1 MDKVDVMD
9 GWDEVVSFLPT
20 GWEEL
25 ARESGALKG
34 LRQDKS
40 AGNLL
45 RTLLM
50 HCGCGMSLKSTI
62 ARAKLAGFASMSHV
76 ALFHRL
82 MKSEDF
88 LKGLCEKLFAE
99 RGVGGSEVPPRL
111 RVVDATH
118 VSEPGKTGS
127 EWRVHYSLCLS
138 TMRCDHFSLTPLE
151 GKGNGESFRHIPVNE
166 GDMLLADRGYCRA
179 TALAHV
185 AEAGASF
192 AVRWHHQALPLLD
205 GRGDRPFGHEAALK
219 RLRKSGDI
227 GEWPVA
233 FQDGERLLHAR
244 LCAIRKTREA
254 EVRARKECLE
264 TARRHGYKARPETL
278 FLCRYTLIV
287 TTFSEEYHARDVLNL
302 YRMRW
307 QVELVFKRFKQSAG
321 LGALPK
327 SNDASSR
334 AWLYGCLLYALLTEK
349 ILALAGAGAFSP
361 WRDSSEVGGMA
372 EREEGIRVYVVPNEH
387 MDCASHEP
395 EGDNDTMGGNLAES
409 R

>member
-1 MDKVDVMD
+1 V
-9 GWDEVVSFLPT
+9 
-20 GWEEL
+20 
-25 ARESGALKG
+25 
-34 LRQDKS
+34 
-40 AGNLL
+40 
-45 RTLLM
+45 
-50 HCGCGMSLKSTI
+50 
-62 ARAKLAGFASMSHV
+62 
-76 ALFHRL
+76 
-82 MKSEDF
+82 KSED
-88 LKGLCEKLFAE
+88 LLRGLCERLFAE
-99 RGVGGSEVPPRL
+99 RGVGGGGLPPRL

-138 TMRCDHFSLTPLE
+138 TMRCDHFSLTPSE
-151 GKGNGESFRHIPVNE
+151 GKGNGESFRHIPVGG

-179 TALAHV
+179 AALAHV

-219 RLRKSGDI
+219 KLRKPGDI

-233 FQDGERLLHAR
+233 FQDGGRLLHAR

-254 EVRARKECLE
+254 EARARKDCLD
-264 TARRHGYKARPETL
+264 TARQHGYKAKPGTL

-287 TTFSEEYHARDVLNL
+287 TTFPEECGAKDVLNL

-307 QVELVFKRFKQSAG
+307 QVELAFKRFKQSAG

-349 ILALAGAGAFSP
+349 VLALAGAGAFPP
-361 WRDSSEVGGMA
+361 WRDASEVDGEA
-372 EREEGIRVYVVPNEH
+372 ERGEGIRVYVVPDDAV
-387 MDCASHEP
+387 DCAVHGL
-395 EGDNDTMGGNLAES
+395 EGDDGAVGGNLAEPS
-409 R
+409 